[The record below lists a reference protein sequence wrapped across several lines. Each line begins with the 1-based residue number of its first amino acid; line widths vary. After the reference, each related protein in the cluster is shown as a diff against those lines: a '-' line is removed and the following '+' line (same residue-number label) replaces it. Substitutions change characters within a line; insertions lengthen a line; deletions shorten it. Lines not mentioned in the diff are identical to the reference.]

1 MERDYE
7 KYSIKIKCLTAVELA
22 SAALALLLVIFILF
36 VPFFC
41 KTTVEEILGAEE
53 FKSLFTSCS

>member
-7 KYSIKIKCLTAVELA
+7 KYSIKIKRLTAVELA

-36 VPFFC
+36 VPYFC
-41 KTTVEEILGAEE
+41 KTTVE
-53 FKSLFTSCS
+53 